1 MKPVKIEE
9 TPEVSGGS
17 ENPTKN
23 PPIDST
29 LPILPSPLYPRAPV
43 MPVVDETITIE
54 SLRS

>member
-1 MKPVKIEE
+1 MKPVKTEE
-9 TPEVSGGS
+9 TPEISGGS
-17 ENPTKN
+17 ESPTKN

-29 LPILPSPLYPRAPV
+29 LPIVPGPLYPRAPV